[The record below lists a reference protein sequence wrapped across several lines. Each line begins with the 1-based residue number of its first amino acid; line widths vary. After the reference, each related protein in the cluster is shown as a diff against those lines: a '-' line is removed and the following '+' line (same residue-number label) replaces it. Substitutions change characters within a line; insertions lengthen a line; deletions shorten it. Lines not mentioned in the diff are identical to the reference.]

1 MNVDRFNLYANFI
14 FSNFKDLKVGQG
26 TNFRNIRHR
35 TDDKFTG
42 DQRLE
47 CFFVLNVLLYNNFL
61 RFTDN
66 SQEFIV
72 LTQDGADHLYA
83 KEPLSYRIGFDK
95 FLCTLAGSKIDKDKI
110 FNELWIYIGL
120 PEALYSI
127 PGPLFY
133 NAIRPYLTPNI
144 PPTYTEYMDKLKSS
158 HAPTS
163 RIKWYRALFTQLK
176 EEDICRFLNDLSA
189 KVNDELDKKE
199 DSKDNIDEISDWE
212 SKASLSDIIEEKV
225 GEKVEISPSSG
236 KKHPHIFIS
245 YSWDNDEH
253 QEWVMG
259 FAEKLRS
266 NGINAQMDRYL
277 TPGRDLVKFMQDEIR
292 ESDIVLVIITP
303 NYKKK
308 SESGVGGASYE
319 KGIISHEI
327 YNNQDTAKFIPVLKE
342 GEFAT
347 ACPDFMSGRKGFD
360 FSTTEKYDAG
370 FADLLKALKQGIDIE
385 IPPIKS

>member
-1 MNVDRFNLYANFI
+1 MNVDQFNLYANFI

-35 TDDKFTG
+35 TDDKFSG
-42 DQRLE
+42 DQRHE

-61 RFTDN
+61 QFTDK
-66 SQEFIV
+66 SQDFIV

-83 KEPLSYRIGFDK
+83 KEPLSFSIALDK
-95 FLCTLAGSKIDKDKI
+95 FLCTLANNKIDKDKV

-120 PEALYSI
+120 PEALYNI

-133 NAIRPYLTPNI
+133 NVIRPYLTPNI
-144 PPTYTEYMDKLKSS
+144 PPTYTEYMEKLKNSNAS
-158 HAPTS
+158 TS

-176 EEDICRFLNDLSA
+176 EEDMFKFLNDLSV
-189 KVNDELDKKE
+189 KVNDQLDKKE
-199 DSKDNIDEISDWE
+199 DSNDEIDEFSNLE
-212 SKASLSDIIEEKV
+212 SKAVLSDKK
-225 GEKVEISPSSG
+225 EKVEEEVEKSPNSE
-236 KKHPHIFIS
+236 KKPPHVFVS
-245 YSWDNDEH
+245 YSWDDETH

-259 FAEKLRS
+259 FTEKLRK
-266 NGINAQMDRYL
+266 NGIDARVDRYL
-277 TPGRDLVKFMQDEIR
+277 TPGRDIVKFMQDEIR

-308 SESGVGGASYE
+308 SESGTGGASYE

-370 FADLLKALKQGIDIE
+370 FADLLKVLKHGIDIE
-385 IPPIKS
+385 IPPISF

>member
-14 FSNFKDLKVGQG
+14 FSNFKDLKAGQG
-26 TNFRNIRHR
+26 TIFRNIRHR
-35 TDDKFTG
+35 TDDKFSG
-42 DQRLE
+42 DERLE

-61 RFTDN
+61 QFTDD
-66 SQEFIV
+66 SQQFIV
-72 LTQDGADHLYA
+72 LTQNGADYLYA
-83 KEPLSYRIGFDK
+83 KEPLSFNIGLDK
-95 FLCTLAGSKIDKDKI
+95 FLCTLAGDKIDKDKV

-120 PEALYSI
+120 PEALYNI

-144 PPTYTEYMDKLKSS
+144 PPTYTEYIEKLKSS
-158 HAPTS
+158 NASTS

-176 EEDICRFLNDLSA
+176 EEDIYRFLNDLSA
-189 KVNDELDKKE
+189 KVNDLLDNKE
-199 DSKDNIDEISDWE
+199 DNKDKIDEILNLE
-212 SKASLSDIIEEKV
+212 SKAVLSDIKEKVEEKV
-225 GEKVEISPSSG
+225 EESPNSEKTP
-236 KKHPHIFIS
+236 PHVFIS

-253 QEWVMG
+253 QKWVMG

-266 NGINAQMDRYL
+266 NGIDARVDRYL
-277 TPGRDLVKFMQDEIR
+277 TPGKDLVKFMQDEIR

-303 NYKKK
+303 KYKEK
-308 SESGVGGASYE
+308 SESGIGGASYE

-342 GEFAT
+342 GKFAT

-370 FADLLKALKQGIDIE
+370 FADLLKALKQGIDIKM
-385 IPPIKS
+385 PPIKC